1 MGTIGNISMIIIMRM
16 MTTITMLM
24 VTKVTSSSKP
34 FVNDN
39 GNLENVRIVLQSRI
53 PVMLQS
59 SLSQVIPAP
68 MISHR
73 NMHKEQWEMTEKKF
87 ISIL

>member
-68 MISHR
+68 MISQR